1 MWQGKKKILTFSY
14 DDAVTQD
21 QRLIAMFNKYDLK
34 CTFNIN
40 SELLGKPGSLVREG
54 VTVAHV
60 KPRAEEIRAI
70 YEGHEIAG
78 HSLTHPNL
86 TKLEDSEVIRQVE
99 EDRVKLSEIAGYD
112 VVGFAYPGGFV
123 DGRVADL
130 IRTQTGIKYAR
141 TVESSHSFDK
151 QKDLVCFRPT
161 VYHHKEWD
169 KLFELGEKFLSLDP
183 SEDAIFYVWGHAY
196 EFDIANTWDKFE
208 EFCRMMSGKS
218 DIYYGTNR
226 EAFGV

>member
-21 QRLIAMFNKYDLK
+21 QRLIAMLDKYGLK

-40 SELLGKPGSLVREG
+40 ADLLGKAGSLVREG

-86 TKLEDSEVIRQVE
+86 CKLDDAEVVRQVE
-99 EDRVKLSEIAGYD
+99 EDRLKLSELAGYE
-112 VVGFAYPGGFV
+112 VVGFAYPGGYA
-123 DGRVADL
+123 DGRVASL
-130 IRTQTGIKYAR
+130 IRRETGIKYAR
-141 TVESSHSFDK
+141 TVVSSHSFDR
-151 QKDLVCFRPT
+151 QEDLILFKPT
-161 VYHHKEWD
+161 VYHHCEWD
-169 KLFELGEKFLSLDP
+169 KLFELGDRFLSLDP
-183 SEDAIFYVWGHAY
+183 EDEAVFYVWGHAY
-196 EFDIANTWDKFE
+196 EFDIGNTWDRFE
-208 EFCRMMSGKS
+208 EFCRMMSGKN

>member
-21 QRLIAMFNKYDLK
+21 QRLISMLNKYDLK
-34 CTFNIN
+34 CTFNLN
-40 SELLGKPGSLVREG
+40 SELLGKANSLVREG

-86 TKLEDSEVIRQVE
+86 TKLEDDEVVRQVE
-99 EDRVKLSEIAGYD
+99 EDRLKLSELAGYD
-112 VVGFAYPGGFV
+112 VVGFAYPGGDV
-123 DGRVADL
+123 DARVADL
-130 IRTQTGIKYAR
+130 IRTRTGIKYAR
-141 TVESSHSFDK
+141 TVSSSHSFDR
-151 QKDLVCFRPT
+151 QADLIRFRPT
-161 VYHHKEWD
+161 VYHHREWD
-169 KLFELGEKFLSLDP
+169 KMFELGEQFLALDRE
-183 SEDAIFYVWGHAY
+183 EDAIFYVWGHAY
-196 EFDIANTWDKFE
+196 EFDIANTWDRFE